1 MCLPLKKRA
10 TLIAS
15 TTGTLNRTPDH
26 VGLSIVTGGC
36 ASCRPWRTIYF
47 ETSFVRLWPLRMKM
61 HVDRVTDGVC
71 LWLYV
76 FQSPSSD
83 GPVETV
89 RGPLTVF
96 P

>member
-1 MCLPLKKRA
+1 M
-10 TLIAS
+10 LIARS
-15 TTGTLNRTPDH
+15 TVTLDRTPDH
-26 VGLSIVTGGC
+26 MALGMVTGGC

-61 HVDRVTDGVC
+61 RLDRLTDGVF

-83 GPVETV
+83 GPAETV